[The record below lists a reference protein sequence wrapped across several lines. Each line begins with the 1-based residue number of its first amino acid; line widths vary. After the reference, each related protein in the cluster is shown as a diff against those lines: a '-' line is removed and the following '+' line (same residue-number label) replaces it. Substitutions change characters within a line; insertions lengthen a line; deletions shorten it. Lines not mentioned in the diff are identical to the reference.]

1 MTKFSCKINESLICE
16 LISADI
22 ENFQAAV
29 LGKEPTE
36 VFEAGIVDF
45 VKTQTQ
51 FLQSVVLFQSFD
63 EFLDTTFSHEV
74 LSEIKNYEGCIC
86 HQSFSKCDQTICG
99 DLVSCQIEIIQ
110 P

>member
-1 MTKFSCKINESLICE
+1 MTKFACKIDKSLICK
-16 LISADI
+16 LIPADI
-22 ENFQAAV
+22 KNFQAAV

-36 VFEAGIVDF
+36 VFEAGVVDF

-74 LSEIKNYEGCIC
+74 LSKIKDYEGCIR

-99 DLVSCQIEIIQ
+99 DLVPC
-110 P
+110 